1 MKKFFMIAALF
12 AACVVMNAQDVK
24 VEGKTYMS
32 AKTSRSK
39 EEPKATG
46 YDWQDSKGNKY
57 PIYISG
63 TGSCFIFKVKKQTGE
78 QYRQYL
84 GEEISRDICKK
95 LGIEYKSKS
104 TKK

>member
-1 MKKFFMIAALF
+1 MIAALF
-12 AACVVMNAQDVK
+12 AVCVVMNAQNIK
-24 VEGKTYMS
+24 LEGKTYMS

-57 PIYISG
+57 PILISS
-63 TGSCFIFKVKKQTGE
+63 TGSCFIVKTSQKTGKE
-78 QYRQYL
+78 YRQYL

-104 TKK
+104 KKK

>member
-12 AACVVMNAQDVK
+12 AACVAMNAQDVK
-24 VEGKTYMS
+24 LEGKTYMS
-32 AKTSRSK
+32 IKTSRSK

-57 PIYISG
+57 PILISG
-63 TGSCFIFKVKKQTGE
+63 TGSCFIVRTSQKTGKE
-78 QYRQYL
+78 YRQYL

-95 LGIEYKSKS
+95 LGIEYKPKN
-104 TKK
+104 KK